1 MAFIFFDII
10 NKYGNLFVVF
20 CSTCFLKMEAE
31 MATYSH
37 GATIGEVMGQNIDF
51 LVRLQQAVFGLS
63 SLLRVLPKEKFSTVL
78 FPGLIPRCPLSD
90 SIEVLKFLRSPYFLL
105 AGHHLG
111 YSQGYQDLPEDGRMR
126 NELDEGAISKI
137 LRDSHLPDQK
147 FFTQI
152 HAEHTGQQAD
162 WVAKQIV
169 ENDIEAIVLVVA
181 SGHMP
186 RAFATLLMSF
196 EKKDHWVPI
205 IPVAHA
211 VNPFAYLT
219 PNMSQDT
226 TEDKGGD
233 YSQFNFVQSELAKV
247 LRYEKDVA
255 QSGLLN
261 SYADWLATHPLLQFN
276 LAEL

>member
-1 MAFIFFDII
+1 MA
-10 NKYGNLFVVF
+10 
-20 CSTCFLKMEAE
+20 E
-31 MATYSH
+31 YSH
-37 GATIGEVMGQNIDF
+37 GATIGEVMGQDIDF
-51 LVRLQQAVFGLS
+51 LVRLQQVVFGLS
-63 SLLRVLPKEKFSTVL
+63 SLYRVLPKEKFSTVL
-78 FPGLIPRCPLSD
+78 FPGLIPRYPLSD
-90 SIEVLKFLRSPYFLL
+90 GVEVLNFLQSPYFLV

-111 YSQGYQDLPEDGRMR
+111 YLQGYKDLPEDGRMK
-126 NELDEGAISKI
+126 NELDEGAILKI

-162 WVAKQIV
+162 WVAQQVVDNGV
-169 ENDIEAIVLVVA
+169 EAVVLMAA

-196 EKKDHWVPI
+196 EKKDHWIPI

-219 PNMSQDT
+219 PNMSQDK
-226 TEDKGGD
+226 TEDEGRD
-233 YSQFNFVQSELAKV
+233 YPQFTFIQSELAKV
-247 LRYEKDVA
+247 LKYKKDVA
-255 QSGLLN
+255 QSDLLTD
-261 SYADWLATHPLLQFN
+261 YAEWLATHPLLQFN

>member
-1 MAFIFFDII
+1 
-10 NKYGNLFVVF
+10 
-20 CSTCFLKMEAE
+20 

-37 GATIGEVMGQNIDF
+37 GATIGEVMGQDIDF
-51 LVRLQQAVFGLS
+51 LARLQQAVFGLS
-63 SLLRVLPKEKFSTVL
+63 SLYRVLPKGKFSTVL
-78 FPGLIPRCPLSD
+78 FPGLIPRYPLSD
-90 SIEVLKFLRSPYFLL
+90 AVEVVKSLQSPYFLL

-111 YSQGYQDLPEDGRMR
+111 YLKGYKDSLEDGRMR

-162 WVAKQIV
+162 WVAQQVVDNGV
-169 ENDIEAIVLVVA
+169 EAVVLMVA

-211 VNPFAYLT
+211 VNPFIYLT

-226 TEDKGGD
+226 TKDKGGA
-233 YSQFNFVQSELAKV
+233 YSQSDFVQSELAKV
-247 LRYEKDVA
+247 LKYKTDVA
-255 QSGLLN
+255 QSELLAR
-261 SYADWLATHPLLQFN
+261 YAEWLAMHPLLEFN